1 MSLVSCIMVAT
12 FTSPE
17 SIGVNPLAMLWMLP
31 LTAAVAIV
39 YKATKLPIIT
49 TRNFIKETLSK
60 WVNNEYYSD
69 RLDKFLKNEGII
81 ATKRENNLDN
91 LLEEKD

>member
-49 TRNFIKETLSK
+49 TRNFIKETFGLVASI
-60 WVNNEYYSD
+60 VTFVVVTAVV
-69 RLDKFLKNEGII
+69 LIFLAWFFTE
-81 ATKRENNLDN
+81 
-91 LLEEKD
+91 